1 MRILV
6 ADDSMLYREMLR
18 SLLEQWGYQVV
29 LAADGNEARAVLDAD
44 DVPRLAILDCVMPG
58 LSGLELCKLIRQRKD
73 SYVYTILLSADGE
86 QDAVMRGFELGA
98 DDYLRKPF
106 EELELRAR
114 LKVGERIM
122 RTHEELVAARE
133 SLRFEATHDAMTRLW
148 NRGAIVD
155 LLGRELNRAKRLNA
169 PLSVLLADVDFF
181 KRINDLHGHLTGDE
195 VLRTMAAR
203 MAQALRGYDLL
214 GRYGGE
220 EFLVVLPEC
229 TAEAAVGVAERV
241 RHCVSDE
248 AILSTPSISAT
259 LSVGVC
265 EWRPGQDAAAL
276 LSEADA
282 ALYQAKRAGRNRVVA
297 SGAAAASAGQSGNL
311 SESP

>member
-6 ADDSMLYREMLR
+6 ADDSIVYRELLR
-18 SLLEQWGYQVV
+18 SLLEQWGYEVV
-29 LAADGNEARAVLDAD
+29 LAADGNEASTMLEGE

-58 LSGLELCKLIRQRKD
+58 LSGLELCKLIRQRKQT
-73 SYVYTILLSADGE
+73 YVYTILLSADGE
-86 QDAVMRGFELGA
+86 QGAVMRGFELGA

-148 NRGAIVD
+148 NRAAIID
-155 LLGRELNRAKRLNA
+155 LLGRELNRAQRLDA
-169 PLSVLLADVDFF
+169 PLSVFLADIDFF
-181 KRINDLHGHLTGDE
+181 KRINDTYGHVMGDE
-195 VLRTMAAR
+195 VLRNVATR
-203 MAQALRGYDLL
+203 MGQALRGYDLL

-220 EFLVVLPEC
+220 EFLVVLPDC

-241 RHCVSDE
+241 RRSVSDE
-248 AILSTPSISAT
+248 AVLNTPSPIGVT
-259 LSVGVC
+259 LSVGVG
-265 EWRPGQDAAAL
+265 EWRAGQDATEL
-276 LSEADA
+276 LRETDA
-282 ALYQAKRAGRNRVVA
+282 ALYRAKHAGRNRV
-297 SGAAAASAGQSGNL
+297 AAASGVASASRDSQ
-311 SESP
+311 